1 MATGQTV
8 IDRATNLIKVRTE
21 GVTYVT
27 DNANKNADNFI
38 ALQKLIAEW
47 GEDDVLS
54 IPVPALVST
63 TLDIAEGTERALAYN
78 LAVEVAPDYGRDPS
92 LIVFEIAK
100 QTRNRLEGEI
110 TIDMSVDMSDLS
122 FTHKYDIQTDR

>member
-21 GVTYVT
+21 GVSYVT
-27 DNANKNADNFI
+27 DNANKNADAFI
-38 ALQKLIAEW
+38 ALQGIIAEW

-54 IPVPALVST
+54 IPVPAAVGD
-63 TLDIAEGTERALAYN
+63 TLDLAQGSERALAYN
-78 LAVEVAPDYGRDPS
+78 LAIEIAPDFGREPS

-100 QTRNRLEGEI
+100 QTRTRLQSEI
-110 TIDMSVDMSDLS
+110 TIDISVDMSDLS

>member
-1 MATGQTV
+1 MATGQTI

-54 IPVPALVST
+54 IPEPSAVGD
-63 TLDIAEGTERALAYN
+63 TLDIANGTERALAFN
-78 LAVEVAPDYGRDPS
+78 LAVEIAPDYGRDIS
-92 LIVFEIAK
+92 QMVYNTAK
-100 QTRNRLEGEI
+100 ETRNRLEGEI
-110 TIDMSVDMSDLS
+110 TIDMSVDMSDLA